1 MTAKKILALLLAL
14 VLALSLAACSVPGE
28 NTGGSNGGGNTTG
41 TTGGGNTGN
50 PDDAGGSTPTAS
62 GEKVFRYSANT
73 EPTTL
78 DQQKGNSI
86 GDNELIHVMQEGLV
100 RNVGGEIQ
108 AAGAESWEISDDG
121 LTYTFHLRDN
131 TWSDGQPVTA
141 GDYVYGL
148 QRLMDPATAS
158 PYAFIGEIIK
168 NGLAVETGEKAPG
181 ELGVSAPDDST
192 FVIELENPTAYFLA
206 LIGSCAQY
214 TPCRQDLVEQ
224 YAETFAADAGKNAY
238 SGPFKLVSSANQIY
252 VFEPNENFWNRENV
266 NFDRVEVSIVTNTDT
281 ALAMYEAGDL
291 DYVKIPTAQV
301 PNYAGRDN
309 SYMNGNEDYLYINHQ
324 SENKVLGN
332 KNFRLALNY
341 GLNREVYNKLANND
355 VYDPWNRIVMPLVN
369 GVNGSYGD
377 EYELDAYP
385 MAGDMAKAQE
395 YLQAAMDELGI
406 ANASDITIEF
416 VTTDAESNKK
426 IAEVIQEQWQTNLGI
441 NVTIRQVTYSEIYG
455 TVFPTHDFEVGYGG
469 WGPDYPDPYTYLELF
484 IGGHVYNYS
493 NYANDEV
500 DALLKGSQTETDVKV
515 RMDMLN
521 KAEQLLLDDGANVPL
536 QLRTDHYLLDDDITG
551 VVFYF
556 SAINIDW
563 AYGDVIQ

>member
-1 MTAKKILALLLAL
+1 MKAKKILALLLAL
-14 VLALSLAACSVPGE
+14 VMALGLAACSVPGE
-28 NTGGSNGGGNTTG
+28 NSSGSSNSDANTGSSDSGGSAG
-41 TTGGGNTGN
+41 TT
-50 PDDAGGSTPTAS
+50 DDAGSAPAAP
-62 GEKVFRYSANT
+62 GEKVFRYSTNT
-73 EPTTL
+73 EPTSL

-108 AAGAESWEISDDG
+108 SAGAESWEISDDG
-121 LTYTFHLRDN
+121 LTYTFHLRAN
-131 TWSDGQPVTA
+131 AWSDGQPVTA

-168 NGLAVETGEKAPG
+168 NGVAVETGEMAPS

-192 FVIELENPTAYFLA
+192 FIIELENPTAYFLA
-206 LIGSCAQY
+206 LIGSCSQY

-301 PNYAGRDN
+301 PNYIGQDN

-341 GLNREVYNKLANND
+341 GLNREIYNKLANND

-377 EYELDAYP
+377 EYDLDAYP
-385 MAGDMAKAQE
+385 MAGDMDKAQE

-469 WGPDYPDPYTYLELF
+469 WGPDYPDPYTYLELY

-493 NYANDEV
+493 NYANDAV
-500 DALLKGSQTETDVKV
+500 DALLKASQTETDVQA
-515 RMDMLN
+515 RMDMLHD
-521 KAEQLLLDDGANVPL
+521 AEQLLLDDGANVPL

-551 VVFYF
+551 IVFYF

-563 AYGDVIQ
+563 AYGDVVQ